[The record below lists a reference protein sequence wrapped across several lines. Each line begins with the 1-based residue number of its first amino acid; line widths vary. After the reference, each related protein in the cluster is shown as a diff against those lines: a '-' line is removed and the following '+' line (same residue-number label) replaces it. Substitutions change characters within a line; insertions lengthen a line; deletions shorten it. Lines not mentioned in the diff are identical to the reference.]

1 MLRRQFI
8 STSAKASA
16 SALILS
22 SDIFKSGPL
31 LEKIGI
37 QFFSL
42 PKMLDENLTG
52 ALSMLSKIG
61 YKEAELYGPY
71 SFSSPSAIEKW
82 NAVTPSLGFKGSGYF
97 GHTANEMKKLL
108 DDHGFSVPSIHT
120 DLDTLQTRMDK
131 LGEAAR
137 ILGNTYVVLPAIP
150 AENRKTLDDYKKMA
164 EAFNKIGES
173 ARAQGVKFAYHNHGY
188 GLKEVNG
195 QIPLELIF
203 ANTDPSLVF
212 FEMDLYWTTAGGGD
226 PIALLE
232 KYKGRYPLMHVKDM
246 VKKVHFSG
254 DGGDPKQ
261 WIELFPYMT
270 TAGNGVLDLKSIIT
284 KAKENGTKH
293 FIVEQDMVKEPE
305 VALKKSFDY
314 LASL

>member
-8 STSAKASA
+8 GTSAKASA
-16 SALILS
+16 SAILFS
-22 SDIFKSGPL
+22 SGIFKSSPL

-42 PKMLDENLTG
+42 PKMLDEDLTG

-61 YKEAELYGPY
+61 YTEVELYGPY
-71 SFSSPSAIEKW
+71 SFSSPSAIERW

-97 GHTANEMKKLL
+97 GHTAKEMKKLL
-108 DDHGFSVPSIHT
+108 QENGFSVPSIHT
-120 DLDTLQTRMDK
+120 DLDTLQTRMNK
-131 LGEAAR
+131 LGEASQ
-137 ILGNTYVVLPAIP
+137 ILGNKYVVLPSIP
-150 AENRKTLDDYKKMA
+150 PENRKTLDDYKKMA
-164 EAFNKIGES
+164 EAFNIIGES
-173 ARAQGVKFAYHNHGY
+173 AKKEGIKFAYHNHGY

-203 ANTDPSLVF
+203 SNTDPSLVF

-232 KYKGRYPLMHVKDM
+232 KYKGRYPLMHIKDM

-270 TAGNGVLDLKSIIT
+270 TAGNGVLDLKTILT

-305 VALKKSFDY
+305 IALKKSFDY

>member
-16 SALILS
+16 SALVFS
-22 SDIFKSGPL
+22 SGIFKSGPL
-31 LEKIGI
+31 LDKIGI

-71 SFSSPSAIEKW
+71 SFSTPSAIERW

-97 GHTANEMKKLL
+97 GHTAKEMKKLL
-108 DDHGFSVPSIHT
+108 DDNGFSVPSIHT

-137 ILGNTYVVLPAIP
+137 VLGNTYVVLPSIP
-150 AENRKTLDDYKKMA
+150 PENRKTLDDYKKMA
-164 EAFNKIGES
+164 ESFNKIGES
-173 ARAQGVKFAYHNHGY
+173 AKAQGVKFAYHNHGY

-195 QIPLELIF
+195 QIPLEIIF
-203 ANTDPSLVF
+203 SNTDPSLVF

-232 KYKGRYPLMHVKDM
+232 KYKGRYPLMHIKDM

-270 TAGNGVLDLKSIIT
+270 TAGNGVLDLKSIIS

-305 VALKKSFDY
+305 IALKKSFDY
-314 LASL
+314 LASI